1 MNEAQRR
8 AWLALGL
15 GPRWERRECPPEDV
29 GDSAQADV
37 DPAALAVDPTP
48 AAVDRIPEELPHA
61 APDQRRA
68 AIAACDWSELRE
80 TVAACQACGLWKSRS
95 NTVFG
100 VGDER
105 ADWFVLGEAPGAEE
119 DRRGEPFVGRAGQL
133 LDAMLAAVGKSRRS
147 GVFIANVLKCRPP
160 GNRDPSPDEAA
171 RCEPFLQRQ
180 IELVS
185 PRLILVVGRVA
196 AQALLD
202 TEASLTSL
210 RGRVHAYHAA
220 SRRIPVVV
228 TYHPAYL
235 LRKPEYKAKAWV
247 DLQLAM
253 RSSVPDPA

>member
-1 MNEAQRR
+1 
-8 AWLALGL
+8 ALGL

-119 DRRGEPFVGRAGQL
+119 DRRGEPFVG
-133 LDAMLAAVGKSRRS
+133 
-147 GVFIANVLKCRPP
+147 
-160 GNRDPSPDEAA
+160 
-171 RCEPFLQRQ
+171 
-180 IELVS
+180 
-185 PRLILVVGRVA
+185 
-196 AQALLD
+196 
-202 TEASLTSL
+202 
-210 RGRVHAYHAA
+210 
-220 SRRIPVVV
+220 
-228 TYHPAYL
+228 
-235 LRKPEYKAKAWV
+235 
-247 DLQLAM
+247 
-253 RSSVPDPA
+253 